1 VSTVAHEPWAR
12 TSPLKFVAATI
23 DLSCLSGYGIVLV
36 HVYWYYCSTAPLLST
51 IKMSTHVCRSLTRAS
66 KSNLLSFLVHQT
78 RFKSAYAAV
87 DHGMARETALRGL
100 HGRQLKLAE
109 VEGYGKD
116 DADFDPFIEDEIEED
131 KLRLGEEA
139 FRERYNK
146 QDKDEDDEIFSSF
159 TKQYNNDGSI
169 RRSKSQLVALRAGA
183 PAGGLIAIVELA
195 GSQHKVTTDDV
206 LIVNRLNPVTEFAVG
221 STHTFKDN
229 VMLVGSSHY
238 TLVGMPYVAGAEV
251 DVMVEEITMDSKVVV
266 FKKRRRKNSQRKTGF
281 RRDVTML
288 RILDIRPPVQYES
301 VDIDKRI
308 EPELPP
314 TTADVL
320 VGVQ

>member
-1 VSTVAHEPWAR
+1 
-12 TSPLKFVAATI
+12 
-23 DLSCLSGYGIVLV
+23 
-36 HVYWYYCSTAPLLST
+36 
-51 IKMSTHVCRSLTRAS
+51 M
-66 KSNLLSFLVHQT
+66 
-78 RFKSAYAAV
+78 
-87 DHGMARETALRGL
+87 
-100 HGRQLKLAE
+100 
-109 VEGYGKD
+109 
-116 DADFDPFIEDEIEED
+116 
-131 KLRLGEEA
+131 
-139 FRERYNK
+139 
-146 QDKDEDDEIFSSF
+146 
-159 TKQYNNDGSI
+159 
-169 RRSKSQLVALRAGA
+169 
-183 PAGGLIAIVELA
+183 ELA

-238 TLVGMPYVAGAEV
+238 TLIVMPNVAGAEV
-251 DVMVEEITMDSKVVV
+251 DVMLEEITMDSKVVV

-288 RILDIRPPVQYES
+288 RILDIRPPVPYES